1 MVLTND
7 SVISYKA
14 GERVQTISLQE
25 VTGEDLYGSCLIR
38 FSKGFFIGFGNKIA
52 VSLFLLENGMM
63 RYAQTY
69 SLKDK
74 TKGGV
79 VSMHVSSDEM
89 YIALTALIG

>member
-1 MVLTND
+1 
-7 SVISYKA
+7 
-14 GERVQTISLQE
+14 
-25 VTGEDLYGSCLIR
+25 
-38 FSKGFFIGFGNKIA
+38 
-52 VSLFLLENGMM
+52 MM
-63 RYAQTY
+63 RYTQTY